1 MAFFILPSP
10 TWLPHGPLILSLS
23 SCLSLFIRF
32 IYIFQLALD
41 CHGDVDDGDRPPPPP
56 PPGANSRG
64 RRRFFRAA
72 AAWLP
77 PVRRARRRA
86 FLVCPH
92 GGGSSCSALRRFV
105 SSLGYVE
112 ELTFLRPNRRTEG
125 ASHLREARWRRALGG
140 LSRRGDHEAA
150 CLFAGGCR

>member
-1 MAFFILPSP
+1 MVLLFSLSLHYLP
-10 TWLPHGPLILSLS
+10 LS

-41 CHGDVDDGDRPPPPP
+41 CHVDVDDGDR

-92 GGGSSCSALRRFV
+92 DGGSSCLALRCFV

-125 ASHLREARWRRALGG
+125 ASHLREARWRSALGG

-150 CLFAGGCR
+150 CLSAGGCR